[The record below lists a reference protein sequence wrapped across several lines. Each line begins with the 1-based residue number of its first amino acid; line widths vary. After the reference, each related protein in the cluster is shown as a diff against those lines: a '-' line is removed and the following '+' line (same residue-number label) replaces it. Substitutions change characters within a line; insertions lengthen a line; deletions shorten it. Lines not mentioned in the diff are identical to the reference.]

1 MILKY
6 SNFFAL
12 SDNPFGPTKP
22 LSKISKISVMRTLQS
37 YPLRIY
43 EEPKLLKLYCSQ
55 AGPFEQ
61 HTKRFLDKISLLS
74 YNIDPPSAGFESLIF
89 LISGYKGTGK
99 TTLVNFMI
107 HCLKKCKSDE
117 INEWHIFERQLKESS
132 SSNDQIAEIDKLKE
146 KIIEETSADDYCC
159 VMLDNL
165 VADAEVTALD
175 LYDKLFDSERI
186 VFLFLI
192 TSDLQI
198 LSKERNNSRHQITRF
213 KMRELTS
220 HDAVEFV
227 KHRIK
232 IFRDSKLPSLSNYQF
247 FPFDEVDIKESVE
260 SGLLRGNGNG
270 EGRITLRQFNV
281 ILHNSLD
288 NRINELKERNADF
301 DIAQMPQNSLSNYII
316 KLVEYYQRMVS

>member
-1 MILKY
+1 MTLKY

-22 LSKISKISVMRTLQS
+22 LPEISKSSVMRTLQRH
-37 YPLRIY
+37 PLRIY
-43 EEPKLLKLYCSQ
+43 EEPKLIKLYCSQ

-61 HTKRFLDKISLLS
+61 HTKRFLEEISLFN

-99 TTLVNFMI
+99 TTLAHFMI
-107 HCLKKCKSDE
+107 HCLKKCELDE
-117 INEWHIFERQLKESS
+117 GNKWHIFEQQLKESS
-132 SSNDQIAEIDKLKE
+132 SSSDQIAEIDKLKE
-146 KIIEETSADDYCC
+146 KIDGETSAEDYCC

-165 VADAEVTALD
+165 VAGAEVTALD
-175 LYDKLFDSERI
+175 LYDKLFESERI
-186 VFLFLI
+186 VFLFLV

-232 IFRDSKLPSLSNYQF
+232 FFREPKLPSLGNYQF

-281 ILHNSLD
+281 ILHKSLN
-288 NRINELKERNADF
+288 NRINELKEVNADF
-301 DIAQMPQNSLSNYII
+301 DIAHLPQNNVSNYII

>member
-1 MILKY
+1 MTLKY

-22 LSKISKISVMRTLQS
+22 LPEISKIVVMRTLQR

-43 EEPKLLKLYCSQ
+43 EEPELLKLYCSQ

-61 HTKRFLDKISLLS
+61 HTKIFLEEITPLN
-74 YNIDPPSAGFESLIF
+74 YNIDPPSAGFDSLIF

-99 TTLVNFMI
+99 TTLAYFMI
-107 HCLKKCKSDE
+107 HCLKKCKLDE
-117 INEWHIFERQLKESS
+117 SNEWHIFEQQLKESS
-132 SSNDQIAEIDKLKE
+132 SSNDQIAEIHKLEE
-146 KIIEETSADDYCC
+146 KIYKETSAEDYCC

-165 VADAEVTALD
+165 VAGAESAALD
-175 LYDKLFDSERI
+175 LYDKLFASERI
-186 VFLFLI
+186 VFLFI
-192 TSDLQI
+192 VTSDLQI

-213 KMRELTS
+213 KMLELTA

-227 KHRIK
+227 KHRIDF
-232 IFRDSKLPSLSNYQF
+232 FRNPKLSSLSNYQF
-247 FPFDEVDIKESVE
+247 FPFDEVDIEESVE

-281 ILHNSLD
+281 ILHKSLN
-288 NRINELKERNADF
+288 NRINELKKLNADF
-301 DIAQMPQNSLSNYII
+301 DITQLPQNSVSNYII